1 VVLVTT
7 SEGVAASSLLV
18 DFGEIPLVV
27 PVPSLEKE
35 PAWTL
40 SVSPLQPRAPPASLL
55 PLLSTRKPAAPAAA
69 GSRQSPR
76 RRSEGFFFAVFSAGV
91 MERPPAAEYPRTSC
105 LSYCV
110 DASVNVTRS

>member
-1 VVLVTT
+1 VVLLTT

-55 PLLSTRKPAAPAAA
+55 PLVSKPAAPAAA
-69 GSRQSPR
+69 GSRQSP
-76 RRSEGFFFAVFSAGV
+76 
-91 MERPPAAEYPRTSC
+91 
-105 LSYCV
+105 
-110 DASVNVTRS
+110 

>member
-1 VVLVTT
+1 MVLLTT

-18 DFGEIPLVV
+18 DFGEI
-27 PVPSLEKE
+27 
-35 PAWTL
+35 L

-55 PLLSTRKPAAPAAA
+55 PLLSTRKLAAPATA